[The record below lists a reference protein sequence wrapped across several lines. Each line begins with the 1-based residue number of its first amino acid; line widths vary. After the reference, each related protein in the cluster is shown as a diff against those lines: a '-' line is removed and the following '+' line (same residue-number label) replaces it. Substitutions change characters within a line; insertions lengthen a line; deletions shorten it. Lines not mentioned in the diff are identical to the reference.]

1 MKICK
6 IFIMNNFNHYYD
18 SETTRQVISV
28 IVLNEHNV
36 LSRIVGLFSARG
48 YNIDSLTVAP
58 ITDSQYSRMT
68 IVTTGDKRVI
78 DQIVKQLNK
87 LIPVLRVNEHKN
99 VIEKDTVL
107 MKFSIDNNLSDIDV
121 IARAYHGSIQNVTD
135 EESRSLFLAK
145 AELPRDFG
153 GFTDQHK
160 ENLEQG
166 NSTFASKYNLEFLV
180 YYEKFVW
187 VEEAIAR
194 EKELKKWRREK
205 KMNLIRSFNPEF
217 TFLNDHFKLKV

>member
-1 MKICK
+1 
-6 IFIMNNFNHYYD
+6 MNNFNHYYD
-18 SETTRQVISV
+18 TETTRQVISV

-58 ITDSQYSRMT
+58 IAESQYSRMT

-87 LIPVLRVNEHKN
+87 LIPVLKVNEHRN
-99 VIEKDTVL
+99 VVEKDTVL

-135 EESRSLFLAK
+135 DSIIVSA
-145 AELPRDFG
+145 
-153 GFTDQHK
+153 TD
-160 ENLEQG
+160 
-166 NSTFASKYNLEFLV
+166 SS
-180 YYEKFVW
+180 
-187 VEEAIAR
+187 AR
-194 EKELKKWRREK
+194 I
-205 KMNLIRSFNPEF
+205 MNFIKVMQKFNPLE
-217 TFLNDHFKLKV
+217 VVRSGIVAMER

>member
-1 MKICK
+1 
-6 IFIMNNFNHYYD
+6 MNNFNHYYD

-58 ITDSQYSRMT
+58 IMESQYSRMT

-87 LIPVLRVNEHKN
+87 LIPVLKVNEHKN

-135 EESRSLFLAK
+135 EAIIVSA
-145 AELPRDFG
+145 
-153 GFTDQHK
+153 TD
-160 ENLEQG
+160 
-166 NSTFASKYNLEFLV
+166 SS
-180 YYEKFVW
+180 
-187 VEEAIAR
+187 AR
-194 EKELKKWRREK
+194 I
-205 KMNLIRSFNPEF
+205 MNFIKVMQKFNPLE
-217 TFLNDHFKLKV
+217 VVRSGIVAMER

>member
-1 MKICK
+1 
-6 IFIMNNFNHYYD
+6 MNNFNHYYD

-28 IVLNEHNV
+28 VVLNEHNV

-58 ITDSQYSRMT
+58 IAESQYSRMT

-87 LIPVLRVNEHKN
+87 LIPVLKVNEHRN
-99 VIEKDTVL
+99 VVEKDTVL

-135 EESRSLFLAK
+135 EAIIVSA
-145 AELPRDFG
+145 
-153 GFTDQHK
+153 TD
-160 ENLEQG
+160 
-166 NSTFASKYNLEFLV
+166 SS
-180 YYEKFVW
+180 
-187 VEEAIAR
+187 AR
-194 EKELKKWRREK
+194 I
-205 KMNLIRSFNPEF
+205 MNFIKVMQKFNPLE
-217 TFLNDHFKLKV
+217 VVRSGIVAMER

>member
-1 MKICK
+1 
-6 IFIMNNFNHYYD
+6 MNNFNHYYD
-18 SETTRQVISV
+18 SEISRQVISV

-107 MKFSIDNNLSDIDV
+107 MKFSIENNLSDIDV

-135 EESRSLFLAK
+135 EAIIVSA
-145 AELPRDFG
+145 
-153 GFTDQHK
+153 TD
-160 ENLEQG
+160 
-166 NSTFASKYNLEFLV
+166 SS
-180 YYEKFVW
+180 
-187 VEEAIAR
+187 AR
-194 EKELKKWRREK
+194 I
-205 KMNLIRSFNPEF
+205 MNFIKVMQKFNPLE
-217 TFLNDHFKLKV
+217 VVRSGIVAIER

>member
-1 MKICK
+1 
-6 IFIMNNFNHYYD
+6 MNNFNHYYD

-68 IVTTGDKRVI
+68 IVTTGDKRII

-87 LIPVLRVNEHKN
+87 LIPVLKVNEHKN
-99 VIEKDTVL
+99 VIEKDTVI
-107 MKFSIDNNLSDIDV
+107 MKFSIDNNLADIDV

-135 EESRSLFLAK
+135 EAIIVSATDSSSR
-145 AELPRDFG
+145 
-153 GFTDQHK
+153 
-160 ENLEQG
+160 
-166 NSTFASKYNLEFLV
+166 
-180 YYEKFVW
+180 
-187 VEEAIAR
+187 I
-194 EKELKKWRREK
+194 
-205 KMNLIRSFNPEF
+205 MNFIKIMQKFNPLE
-217 TFLNDHFKLKV
+217 VVRSGIVAMER

>member
-1 MKICK
+1 
-6 IFIMNNFNHYYD
+6 MNNFNHYYD
-18 SETTRQVISV
+18 SEIARQVISV

-121 IARAYHGSIQNVTD
+121 IARAYHGTIQNVTD
-135 EESRSLFLAK
+135 EAIIVSA
-145 AELPRDFG
+145 
-153 GFTDQHK
+153 TD
-160 ENLEQG
+160 
-166 NSTFASKYNLEFLV
+166 SS
-180 YYEKFVW
+180 
-187 VEEAIAR
+187 AR
-194 EKELKKWRREK
+194 I
-205 KMNLIRSFNPEF
+205 MNFIKVMQKFNPLE
-217 TFLNDHFKLKV
+217 VVRSGIVAMER

>member
-1 MKICK
+1 
-6 IFIMNNFNHYYD
+6 MNNFNHYYD
-18 SETTRQVISV
+18 TETTRQVISV

-58 ITDSQYSRMT
+58 IAESQYSRMT

-135 EESRSLFLAK
+135 DSIIVSA
-145 AELPRDFG
+145 
-153 GFTDQHK
+153 TD
-160 ENLEQG
+160 
-166 NSTFASKYNLEFLV
+166 SS
-180 YYEKFVW
+180 
-187 VEEAIAR
+187 AR
-194 EKELKKWRREK
+194 I
-205 KMNLIRSFNPEF
+205 MNFIKVMQKFNPLE
-217 TFLNDHFKLKV
+217 VVRSGIVAMER

>member
-1 MKICK
+1 
-6 IFIMNNFNHYYD
+6 MNNFNHYYD
-18 SETTRQVISV
+18 TETTRQVISV

-58 ITDSQYSRMT
+58 IAESQYSRMT

-135 EESRSLFLAK
+135 EAIIVSA
-145 AELPRDFG
+145 
-153 GFTDQHK
+153 TDSSDRILNFIKVMQK
-160 ENLEQG
+160 
-166 NSTFASKYNLEFLV
+166 
-180 YYEKFVW
+180 
-187 VEEAIAR
+187 
-194 EKELKKWRREK
+194 
-205 KMNLIRSFNPEF
+205 FNPQE
-217 TFLNDHFKLKV
+217 VVRSGIVAMER

>member
-1 MKICK
+1 
-6 IFIMNNFNHYYD
+6 MNNFNHYYD

-58 ITDSQYSRMT
+58 ISESQYSRMT

-87 LIPVLRVNEHKN
+87 LIPVLKVNEHRN

-135 EESRSLFLAK
+135 DSIIVSA
-145 AELPRDFG
+145 
-153 GFTDQHK
+153 TD
-160 ENLEQG
+160 
-166 NSTFASKYNLEFLV
+166 SS
-180 YYEKFVW
+180 
-187 VEEAIAR
+187 AR
-194 EKELKKWRREK
+194 I
-205 KMNLIRSFNPEF
+205 MNFIKVMQKFNPLE
-217 TFLNDHFKLKV
+217 VVRSGIVAMER

>member
-1 MKICK
+1 
-6 IFIMNNFNHYYD
+6 MNNFNHYYD

-135 EESRSLFLAK
+135 EAIIVSA
-145 AELPRDFG
+145 
-153 GFTDQHK
+153 TDSSDRILNFIKVMQK
-160 ENLEQG
+160 
-166 NSTFASKYNLEFLV
+166 
-180 YYEKFVW
+180 
-187 VEEAIAR
+187 
-194 EKELKKWRREK
+194 
-205 KMNLIRSFNPEF
+205 FNPQE
-217 TFLNDHFKLKV
+217 VVRSGIVAMER

>member
-1 MKICK
+1 
-6 IFIMNNFNHYYD
+6 MNNFNHYYD

-58 ITDSQYSRMT
+58 IAESQYSRMT

-87 LIPVLRVNEHKN
+87 LIPVLKVNEHRN
-99 VIEKDTVL
+99 VVEKDTVL

-135 EESRSLFLAK
+135 EAIIVSA
-145 AELPRDFG
+145 
-153 GFTDQHK
+153 TD
-160 ENLEQG
+160 
-166 NSTFASKYNLEFLV
+166 SS
-180 YYEKFVW
+180 
-187 VEEAIAR
+187 AR
-194 EKELKKWRREK
+194 I
-205 KMNLIRSFNPEF
+205 MNFIKVMQKFNPLE
-217 TFLNDHFKLKV
+217 VVRSGIVAMER

>member
-1 MKICK
+1 
-6 IFIMNNFNHYYD
+6 MNNFNHYYD

-58 ITDSQYSRMT
+58 IAESQYSRMT

-135 EESRSLFLAK
+135 DSIIVSA
-145 AELPRDFG
+145 
-153 GFTDQHK
+153 TD
-160 ENLEQG
+160 
-166 NSTFASKYNLEFLV
+166 SS
-180 YYEKFVW
+180 
-187 VEEAIAR
+187 AR
-194 EKELKKWRREK
+194 I
-205 KMNLIRSFNPEF
+205 MNFIKVMQKFNPLE
-217 TFLNDHFKLKV
+217 VVRSGIVAMER